1 MFAILLSAVNSLLGF
16 VFRGVIIKFAIM
28 FAAWYLVIE
37 LIAALVAY
45 VPGAASIGSALSA
58 FPAGLWFF
66 LDLMRLDIGI
76 PLMLSAFTTRFL
88 IRRIP
93 FVG

>member
-1 MFAILLSAVNSLLGF
+1 MFAILASAFNVVLGF
-16 VFRGVIIKFAIM
+16 VFRGVVVKFGIM
-28 FAAWYLVIE
+28 FAAWFLVIE
-37 LIAALVAY
+37 LIGALVEY
-45 VPGAASIGSALSA
+45 VPGASSISAALSA
-58 FPAGLWFF
+58 FPPGLWFF

-76 PLMLSAFTTRFL
+76 PLILAAFTTRFL

>member
-1 MFAILLSAVNSLLGF
+1 MFAILSSAFNVVLGF
-16 VFRGVIIKFAIM
+16 VFRGVIVKFLIM
-28 FAAWYLVIE
+28 FAAWYLAIE
-37 LIAALVAY
+37 LVVAVASYVPAVSSLSAALA
-45 VPGAASIGSALSA
+45 A
-58 FPAGLWFF
+58 FPPTLWYF

-76 PLMLSAFTTRFL
+76 PLVLSAYGTRFL

>member
-1 MFAILLSAVNSLLGF
+1 MFAILLSAVNAALGF
-16 VFRGVIIKFAIM
+16 VFRGVIVKFGIM
-28 FAAWYLVIE
+28 FAAWFLAFELVS
-37 LIAALVAY
+37 ALVAF
-45 VPGAASIGSALSA
+45 VPGTSSLTSALSA
-58 FPAGLWFF
+58 FPPTLWYF

-76 PLMLSAFTTRFL
+76 PLMLAAFTTRFL

>member
-16 VFRGVIIKFAIM
+16 VFRGVIIKFGIM
-28 FAAWYLVIE
+28 FAAWFLALE
-37 LIAALVAY
+37 LISALVAY
-45 VPGAASIGSALSA
+45 VPSVTSLSSLFAS
-58 FPAGLWFF
+58 FPPTLWYF
-66 LDLMRLDIGI
+66 LDLMQVGVGI
-76 PLMLSAFTTRFL
+76 PLVLSAMSTRFL

>member
-1 MFAILLSAVNSLLGF
+1 MFGILLSAFNTILGF
-16 VFRGVIIKFAIM
+16 VLRGVVVKFGIM
-28 FAAWYLVIE
+28 FAAWYLAVE
-37 LIAALVAY
+37 LVTAMVAHI
-45 VPGAASIGSALSA
+45 PGASSIASALAA
-58 FPAGLWFF
+58 FPPTLWYF

-76 PLMLSAFTTRFL
+76 PIVLAAFATRFL

>member
-1 MFAILLSAVNSLLGF
+1 MFAILASAFNLTLGF
-16 VFRGVIIKFAIM
+16 IFRGIVVKFLIM

-45 VPGAASIGSALSA
+45 VPGASSITAALSA
-58 FPAGLWFF
+58 FPSGLWFF

-76 PLMLSAFTTRFL
+76 PLMLAAFTTRFL
-88 IRRIP
+88 IRRMP